1 MASFKIFAILT
12 ILLLLIVLGAC
23 NANNNSKQ
31 SSESTYSPAGVE
43 LDSKMHEQLLVL
55 ANNRAEWFLVNDV
68 TTEALEGL
76 YSSWSVI
83 CQNETPLAE
92 YKGAVYEVVR
102 PWFLEMTKMELQDLQ
117 GADRHYNLKSWTS
130 PWAYVEEIWELNGKL
145 IWGPQLQLYL
155 IESGSWRYH
164 DC

>member
-1 MASFKIFAILT
+1 VASFKIFAILT

-23 NANNNSKQ
+23 NANNNSEQ

-43 LDSKMHEQLLVL
+43 LDSKMHKQLLVL
-55 ANNRAEWFLVNDV
+55 ANNRAEWFLINDV
-68 TTEALEGL
+68 TTDALEGL
-76 YSSWSVI
+76 YDSWSLI
-83 CQNETPLAE
+83 CRNKTPLAE
-92 YKGAVYEVVR
+92 YKEAVYEGVR
-102 PWFLEMTKMELQDLQ
+102 PWFLETLKIELQDLQ
-117 GADRHYNLKSWTS
+117 EADLHYKLESWNP
-130 PWAYVEEIWELNGKL
+130 PWAYVEEIWELDDKL